1 MIIYFIDSIHKILSE
16 LGGQFLGLSLLQLGN
31 TGCGLRTHDTT
42 SPVTTDLEE
51 EAHCHELIQWE
62 PGLIK
67 SVQGDKVVT
76 HVL

>member
-1 MIIYFIDSIHKILSE
+1 MISNSLSE

-31 TGCGLRTHDTT
+31 TGCGLWTHDTT

-51 EAHCHELIQWE
+51 EAYCHELIQWGGL
-62 PGLIK
+62 GLIK
-67 SVQGDKVVT
+67 SVQGDKVKDRGNVVT

>member
-1 MIIYFIDSIHKILSE
+1 VYRRKHE

-51 EAHCHELIQWE
+51 EAHCHDCIFYQCVLLVFLQ
-62 PGLIK
+62 K
-67 SVQGDKVVT
+67 SQD
-76 HVL
+76 VLEQKHYCT